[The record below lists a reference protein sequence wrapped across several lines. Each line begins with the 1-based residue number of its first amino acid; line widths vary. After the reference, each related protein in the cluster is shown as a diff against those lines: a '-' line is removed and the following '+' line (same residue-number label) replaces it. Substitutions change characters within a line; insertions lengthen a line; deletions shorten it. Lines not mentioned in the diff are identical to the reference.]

1 MTGQKGESLVYRVQL
16 PKEPEGPF
24 EFLMSQQKFSGL
36 LLVAFFIAI
45 VAITFSLYQIF
56 TGYFTQPRPQ
66 AHRSMHLAFALILIF
81 LLHPLG
87 RKSWRDKLN
96 WLSLIDF
103 AIIAAVIGIEVW
115 IVWDLDAF
123 LYKEG
128 SITKL
133 DHIIVMTYIIIILEA
148 TRRSVGWPLVL
159 VVVFFIFHA
168 RFAPFF
174 PSVFNGPSVP
184 WDWFVE
190 AQMIQSYGIFSIP
203 IAVVAGYV
211 ALFIIF
217 AEVLNQTGA
226 GKFFIDI
233 AVALMGW
240 QAGGPAKTAVV
251 ASGAFGTISGSV
263 VANVV
268 GTGSVTIPL
277 MKGIGYPRHFAGAVE
292 AVASTGGQIMPPV
305 MGAVAF
311 VMAEFMGVPY
321 IKVAAAAAIPATMY
335 YFSLFVQVHLEAKKV
350 GLSGL
355 PREQLPRI
363 RPVLISGVH
372 LVIPLIVLV
381 WILVEGATPAK
392 AAFWGLSLIFLLAF
406 LKKETRPTPYA
417 FFKMME
423 KAGRVVAPVSIA
435 CASAGIII
443 GCIFASGVGLRFSSF
458 VIEISG
464 GSMVA
469 ALFVTMIACTI
480 LGMGLTTTAVYVTV
494 AALII
499 PTLIKMGVVKMA
511 AHMFAL
517 YYGCLSAI
525 TPPVAIGA
533 YAAAGLADAN
543 PMKTGFTAWRLG
555 LAGFIV
561 PFMFVYAPE
570 ILLEGPPILILST
583 SCSALIGIFCLASSV
598 EGWLYTKE
606 NWIQRLLLFIAACL
620 LIKPGWR
627 TDLAGAVLLT
637 IVIIWQ
643 KMQIRSAVVGREVL
657 LKKESGTPGG

>member
-1 MTGQKGESLVYRVQL
+1 MAEKSDQNVPYLVNL
-16 PKEPEGPF
+16 PKEPQGPF
-24 EFLMSQQKFSGL
+24 EFFMSQPKFSGL
-36 LLVAFFIAI
+36 TLLAFFMAG
-45 VAITFSLYQIF
+45 VSITFSLYQIF
-56 TGYFTQPRPQ
+56 TGHFTQPRPQ
-66 AHRSMHLAFALILIF
+66 AHRSMHLAFALILTF
-81 LLHPLG
+81 LAFPLG
-87 RKSWRDKLN
+87 RKSWKDKVN
-96 WLSLIDF
+96 WLSLVDF
-103 AIIAAVIGIEVW
+103 VLIALVIGIEAW

-123 LYKEG
+123 LNKEG
-128 SITKL
+128 SITTT
-133 DHIIVMTYIIIILEA
+133 DHIIAMTYIIIILEA
-148 TRRSVGWPLVL
+148 TRRAVGWPLVW
-159 VVVFFIFHA
+159 VVVFFILHSA
-168 RFAPFF
+168 FAPYF
-174 PSVFNGPSVP
+174 PGVFHGPAVP

-190 AQMIQSYGIFSIP
+190 AQLIQSYGIFSIP
-203 IAVVAGYV
+203 IAVLAAYV

-226 GKFFIDI
+226 GRFFIDI

-268 GTGSVTIPL
+268 GTGSVTIPM
-277 MKGIGYPRHFAGAVE
+277 MKGIGYPKHFAGAVE

-311 VMAEFMGVPY
+311 VMAEFMGIPY
-321 IKVAAAAAIPATMY
+321 IKVAAAAAIPAVMY
-335 YFSLFVQVHLEAKKV
+335 YCSLFVQVHFEAKKV
-350 GLSGL
+350 GLVGL
-355 PREQLPRI
+355 PRERLPKI
-363 RPVLISGVH
+363 WPVFKGGLH
-372 LVIPLIVLV
+372 LLIPLIILV
-381 WILVEGATPAK
+381 WLLVEGATPAK
-392 AAFWGLSLIFLLAF
+392 AAFWGLVFIFLFAF
-406 LKKETRPTPYA
+406 LKKGSRPTPYS
-417 FFKMME
+417 FFIMME

-443 GCIFASGVGLRFSSF
+443 GCIFASGLSMRFSSL

-464 GSMVA
+464 GNMVI
-469 ALFVTMIACTI
+469 ALLLTMVACTI

-499 PTLIKMGVVKMA
+499 PTLIKMGVVPIA

-525 TPPVAIGA
+525 TPPVCIGA
-533 YAAAGLADAN
+533 YAAAGLADSN

-570 ILLEGPPILILST
+570 ILLAGPLYLILST
-583 SCSALIGIFCLASSV
+583 SISALIGIFCLASSI

-606 NWIQRLLLFIAACL
+606 NWMQRLMLFAAACL
-620 LIKPGWR
+620 LIKPGWK
-627 TDLAGAVLLT
+627 TDLAGVILLG

-643 KMQIRSAVVGREVL
+643 KAQVRAFKKLSPIALAVEKRN
-657 LKKESGTPGG
+657 P